1 MSCRV
6 TFGGA
11 GQDHG
16 QLKAYIKPGYSAQ
29 VKYGSSVSL
38 TAYAPGETSYRW
50 LRDGQPIEGGTD
62 GVLAVEWARGGTK
75 TEQGYRHT
83 YQAIAVFND
92 FYGANLESEPT
103 EVATVTSVPCPLVI
117 SVR

>member
-38 TAYAPGETSYRW
+38 TAYAPGATSYRW
-50 LRDGQPIEGGTD
+50 LRDGQPIGGGTD
-62 GVLAVEWARGGTK
+62 GVLDAEWARGGTK
-75 TEQGYRHT
+75 TDVGYVHT

-92 FYGANLESEPT
+92 FYGVNRESELT
-103 EVATVTSVPCPLVI
+103 EAATVTSVPLGTVLSI
-117 SVR
+117 K